1 MVCRVAWSLVFILR
15 ILSCV
20 YSCVFDIF
28 EIFTSYT
35 FGRVFKMSR
44 KHFFPNPEGVV
55 LHNLR
60 SLCTRNSH
68 MALDEANRVVYNL
81 SHPPDQVTIV
91 SGGGSG
97 HEPAWSGFVGDG
109 MLSAAVCGDIFA
121 SPSTKQIMAG
131 IRNVPSNKG
140 VILCITNYTGD
151 MLHFGLAREK
161 GQALG
166 YKVDVVCMAE
176 DAALGREKSGK
187 VGRRG
192 LAGNLLVI
200 KLAGAASQ
208 KGWAFERC
216 RKIGELGNSQLV
228 TIGTSLDHCHVPGR
242 DAFESVQDDACVVGM
257 GIHNEP
263 GLRTISPMP
272 SPEDVIKEMLRYLL
286 DPSDSDR
293 AFVTFNPN
301 DNVVML
307 VNNFGGLSNL
317 EFDAMVNLALIALK
331 RDWKIVPTRI
341 YAGVL
346 ETSLNAQGF
355 SITLGNMSGMAKA
368 MDLKDED
375 VMELLDAPTNA
386 PAWPKN
392 GYQPL
397 NVNKETE
404 ELRNKANAAAADKSA
419 LHKGPATP
427 PSLIPALRT
436 ACKAALEAE
445 PIITQYDLQMGDG
458 DCGEAV
464 AGVCKSILA
473 NIDAVESNPP
483 PILALLESIS
493 ENVED
498 VGGSLG
504 AILSILVTAFT
515 NALSKATL
523 SQNAPLDISTL
534 ASSASIALEKLKNY
548 TSAREGDRTVMDVLI
563 PFINTLAESKDL
575 SKSVDVAEKKA
586 DSTKDMKAKFGR
598 ATYISEDGSE
608 RSKIPDPG
616 AYAAGVWLRGLDKG
630 FGGS

>member
-1 MVCRVAWSLVFILR
+1 
-15 ILSCV
+15 
-20 YSCVFDIF
+20 
-28 EIFTSYT
+28 
-35 FGRVFKMSR
+35 MSR
-44 KHFFPNPEGVV
+44 KHFFSNPEGIVV
-55 LHNLR
+55 NMLQ
-60 SLCTRNSH
+60 SLCTRNAH
-68 MALDEANRVVYNL
+68 MALDEPNRVVYNL
-81 SHPPDQVTIV
+81 SHPPNQVTVV

-131 IRNVPSNKG
+131 IRNVPSNEG

-166 YKVDVVCMAE
+166 YKVDVVCMGE
-176 DAALGREKSGK
+176 DAALGRQKSGK

-200 KLAGAASQ
+200 KLIGAASQ

-242 DAFESVQDDACVVGM
+242 EAFEAVPDDSCVLGM

-272 SPEDVIKEMLRYLL
+272 SPEDIVKEMLKFLL
-286 DPSDSDR
+286 DPNDSDR
-293 AFVTFNPN
+293 AFVPFSPS
-301 DNVVML
+301 DNIVML
-307 VNNFGGLSNL
+307 VNNFGGLSGL
-317 EFDAMVNLALIALK
+317 EFDALTNLALKVLK
-331 RDWKIVPTRI
+331 RDWNIVPTRI
-341 YAGVL
+341 YAGIL
-346 ETSLNAQGF
+346 ETSLNGQGF

-368 MDLKDED
+368 MDLKDEE
-375 VMELLDAPTNA
+375 VIELLDAPTNA

-392 GYQPL
+392 GYRPIT
-397 NVNKETE
+397 VSKETE
-404 ELRNKANAAAADKSA
+404 VLRNKANAAAGDKSA

-427 PSLIPALRT
+427 ASFIPAMRKACT
-436 ACKAALEAE
+436 AGLEAE
-445 PIITQYDLQMGDG
+445 PMITQYDLQMGDG

-473 NIDAVESNPP
+473 NISAVESNPP

-515 NALSKATL
+515 NALSVQTL
-523 SQNAPLDISTL
+523 SNNAPLDIS
-534 ASSASIALEKLKNY
+534 SIATAAKAALDNLQNY
-548 TSAREGDRTVMDVLI
+548 TAAREGDRTVMDVLI
-563 PFINTLAESKDL
+563 PFIRTLAETKDFA
-575 SKSVDVAEKKA
+575 KSVDVAEKKA
-586 DSTKDMKAKFGR
+586 DETKDMKAKFGR
-598 ATYISEDGSE
+598 ATYIGDEGD

-616 AYAAGVWLRGLDKG
+616 AYAAGVWLRGLERG

>member
-1 MVCRVAWSLVFILR
+1 MLQ
-15 ILSCV
+15 
-20 YSCVFDIF
+20 
-28 EIFTSYT
+28 
-35 FGRVFKMSR
+35 
-44 KHFFPNPEGVV
+44 
-55 LHNLR
+55 
-60 SLCTRNSH
+60 SLCTRNAH
-68 MALDEANRVVYNL
+68 MALDESNRVVYNL
-81 SHPPDQVTIV
+81 SHPPNQVTVI

-131 IRNVPSNKG
+131 IRNVPSNEG

-200 KLAGAASQ
+200 KLIGAASQ

-216 RKIGELGNSQLV
+216 RRIGELGNSQLV

-242 DAFESVQDDACVVGM
+242 EAFESVPDDACVLGM

-272 SPEDVIKEMLRYLL
+272 SPEDIIKEMLRFLL
-286 DPSDSDR
+286 DPNDSDR
-293 AFVTFNPN
+293 AFVTFSPT
-301 DNVVML
+301 DNIVML
-307 VNNFGGLSNL
+307 VNNFGGLSGL
-317 EFDAMVNLALIALK
+317 EFDAMTNLALQVLK
-331 RDWKIVPTRI
+331 RDWAIVPTRI
-341 YAGVL
+341 YAGML
-346 ETSLNAQGF
+346 ETSLNGQGF
-355 SITLGNMSGMAKA
+355 SLTLGNMSGMARA

-375 VMELLDAPTNA
+375 VIELLDAPTNA

-392 GYQPL
+392 GYRP
-397 NVNKETE
+397 VTISKETE
-404 ELRNKANAAAADKSA
+404 ELRSKANAAAEDKSA
-419 LHKGPATP
+419 LRQGPATP
-427 PSLIPALRT
+427 PSLIPALRKGCN
-436 ACKAALEAE
+436 AGLEAE
-445 PIITQYDLQMGDG
+445 PKITQYDLQMGDG

-473 NIDAVESNPP
+473 NITAIESNPP
-483 PILALLESIS
+483 PVLALLESIG

-515 NALSKATL
+515 NALSIATL
-523 SQNAPLDISTL
+523 KNDGPLNI
-534 ASSASIALEKLKNY
+534 ASVASAATTALENLKNY

-563 PFINTLAESKDL
+563 PFIRTLAETKDFG
-575 SKSVDVAEKKA
+575 KSVDVAEKKA
-586 DSTKDMKAKFGR
+586 DETKDMKAKFGR
-598 ATYISEDGSE
+598 ATYIGDDGGE
-608 RSKIPDPG
+608 RSRIPDPG
-616 AYAAGVWLRGLDKG
+616 AYAAGVWLRGLEKG
-630 FGGS
+630 LEGT

>member
-1 MVCRVAWSLVFILR
+1 
-15 ILSCV
+15 
-20 YSCVFDIF
+20 
-28 EIFTSYT
+28 
-35 FGRVFKMSR
+35 MSR

-55 LHNLR
+55 LHTLR
-60 SLCTRNSH
+60 SLCARNKH

-81 SHPPDQVTIV
+81 SHRPNEVSIV

-121 SPSTKQIMAG
+121 SPSTKQVMAG
-131 IRNVPSNKG
+131 MRNVPSTEG
-140 VILCITNYTGD
+140 IILCITNYTGD

-176 DAALGREKSGK
+176 DAALGRAQSGK

-200 KLAGAASQ
+200 KLIGGASLQ
-208 KGWAFERC
+208 GWAFERC
-216 RKIGELGNSQLV
+216 RKMGELGNEQLV

-242 DAFESVQDDACVVGM
+242 EAFESVQDNACVVGM

-263 GLRTISPMP
+263 GLRTIHPMP
-272 SPEDVIKEMLRYLL
+272 GPEDVIKEMLKYLL

-293 AFVTFNPN
+293 AFVKFNPG

-317 EFDAMVNLALIALK
+317 EFDAMVNLALVALK
-331 RDWKIVPTRI
+331 RDWSIEPTRI

-355 SITLGNMSGMAKA
+355 SITLGNMSGMAKS
-368 MDLKDED
+368 MGVKDE
-375 VMELLDAPTNA
+375 EIIALLDAPTNA

-392 GYQPL
+392 GFKPV
-397 NVNKETE
+397 NINKETE
-404 ELRNKANAAAADKSA
+404 ELRNKANAALSEKST

-427 PSLIPALRT
+427 ASLIPALRT
-436 ACKAALEAE
+436 ACKAALAAE
-445 PIITQYDLQMGDG
+445 PRITQYDLQMGDG

-473 NIDAVESNPP
+473 NIDAVEQNPP
-483 PILALLESIS
+483 PILALLESIG

-515 NALSKATL
+515 NALATATL
-523 SQNAPLDISTL
+523 SQNAPLDISTF
-534 ASSASIALEKLKNY
+534 ASSALSALENLKNY

-563 PFINTLAESKDL
+563 PFINTLAETKDFA
-575 SKSVDVAEKKA
+575 KSVQVAEDKA
-586 DSTKDMKAKFGR
+586 DGTKDMKAKFGR
-598 ATYISEDGSE
+598 ATYIAEDGSD

-616 AYAAGVWLRGLDKG
+616 AYAAGVWLRGFEKG
-630 FGGS
+630 FQA

>member
-1 MVCRVAWSLVFILR
+1 
-15 ILSCV
+15 
-20 YSCVFDIF
+20 
-28 EIFTSYT
+28 
-35 FGRVFKMSR
+35 
-44 KHFFPNPEGVV
+44 
-55 LHNLR
+55 
-60 SLCTRNSH
+60 
-68 MALDEANRVVYNL
+68 
-81 SHPPDQVTIV
+81 
-91 SGGGSG
+91 
-97 HEPAWSGFVGDG
+97 
-109 MLSAAVCGDIFA
+109 
-121 SPSTKQIMAG
+121 
-131 IRNVPSNKG
+131 
-140 VILCITNYTGD
+140 
-151 MLHFGLAREK
+151 
-161 GQALG
+161 
-166 YKVDVVCMAE
+166 
-176 DAALGREKSGK
+176 
-187 VGRRG
+187 
-192 LAGNLLVI
+192 
-200 KLAGAASQ
+200 
-208 KGWAFERC
+208 
-216 RKIGELGNSQLV
+216 
-228 TIGTSLDHCHVPGR
+228 
-242 DAFESVQDDACVVGM
+242 
-257 GIHNEP
+257 
-263 GLRTISPMP
+263 MP

-293 AFVTFNPN
+293 AFVTFNPD

-317 EFDAMVNLALIALK
+317 EFDALVNLALIALK

-397 NVNKETE
+397 KVNKETE

-445 PIITQYDLQMGDG
+445 PTITQYDL
-458 DCGEAV
+458 
-464 AGVCKSILA
+464 LA

-534 ASSASIALEKLKNY
+534 ASSASIALENLKNY

-616 AYAAGVWLRGLDKG
+616 AYAAGVWLRGLEKG